1 MKLDHDWKDNWQTFL
16 RFVILSLAY
25 DIFVFPSNNNLD
37 AMKMYESQEGLE
49 SVSGLI
55 LAGDYTFKVN
65 YKNTRTKCKYVQS

>member
-1 MKLDHDWKDNWQTFL
+1 
-16 RFVILSLAY
+16 
-25 DIFVFPSNNNLD
+25 
-37 AMKMYESQEGLE
+37 MKMYESQEGLE